1 MNERRWCTLAA
12 VGETLCSNSFFAGL
26 FLLKRKRGKSLF
38 WHDRWL
44 DGQMNIDD
52 RPQPLITVRDAF
64 NEPTFLRKSF

>member
-26 FLLKRKRGKSLF
+26 FLLKRKREKFLF

-44 DGQMNIDD
+44 DGQMIALNLSLLSGM
-52 RPQPLITVRDAF
+52 PSMSL
-64 NEPTFLRKSF
+64 LS